1 MTKVGLAIEVAR
13 QMGCSKKEAMKYLD
27 AVFNGV
33 KIGLEQDQMV
43 TVSSFG
49 VFYVDTS
56 EPRTIHHPGTGE
68 EMTIPKKKNPRLR
81 YSNSVKEMVNRKK

>member
-33 KIGLEQDQMV
+33 KIGLEQD
-43 TVSSFG
+43 
-49 VFYVDTS
+49 
-56 EPRTIHHPGTGE
+56 
-68 EMTIPKKKNPRLR
+68 
-81 YSNSVKEMVNRKK
+81 